1 MTERVKTVQY
11 SQEKRRR
18 YVYLTTN
25 IACNLRCVYCYEK
38 NKESVE
44 SFDVDQAKDTLKRVL
59 SVKTKCGSII
69 EFHGGEPF
77 LSFLKI
83 RELCEW
89 AWKQSFPEEY
99 RFFATTNGTLIH
111 GEIQNWIHQNH
122 DKFVLALSLDGNREM
137 QNLNRSNS
145 YDLIDVVFFAKTWPE
160 QGVKMTISP
169 ASIHSLAQGV
179 IHIHNLGFKDIAANL
194 AEMIDWSDLDYLKIY
209 ERELEKLSTF
219 YLNHPTTNV
228 CSLFDISFASVLSS
242 NHPRWCGC
250 GSDMAEAIDVDGRKH
265 PCHLFFPS
273 VCGKEKSE
281 KAQFIDFTDSS
292 SYISK
297 ACQDCPALNICR
309 TCYGSNYIARGDIAS
324 RDMNM
329 CQYNKVRMAVV
340 AKYKY
345 YKIVNDTTDVSMLS
359 DEERIERSLELEGI
373 EKMAKFLSL

>member
-1 MTERVKTVQY
+1 MHY
-11 SQEKRRR
+11 SSGKKRR
-18 YVYLTTN
+18 YVYITTN
-25 IACNLRCVYCYEK
+25 IACNLRCIYCYEK

-44 SFDVDQAKDTLKRVL
+44 SFDVAQAKETLTKVL
-59 SVKTKCGSII
+59 SVKTKGGTII

-77 LSFLKI
+77 LSYLKI

-89 AWKQSFPEEY
+89 AWKQPFPEEY

-111 GEIQNWIHQNH
+111 GDIQNWIKRNRER
-122 DKFVLALSLDGNREM
+122 FVLALSLDGTREM

-145 YDLIDVVFFAKTWPE
+145 YDLIDAGFFATTWPG
-160 QGVKMTISP
+160 QGVKMTISQS
-169 ASIHSLAQGV
+169 SIHSLAAGV
-179 IHIHNLGFKDIAANL
+179 IHLHNLGFSDIAANL
-194 AEMIDWSDLDYLKIY
+194 AEMVDWSDPKYL
-209 ERELEKLSTF
+209 EAFRRELTKLTTYYLEHPSST
-219 YLNHPTTNV
+219 L

-242 NHPRWCGC
+242 DHPKWCGC
-250 GSDMAEAIDVDGRKH
+250 GSDMAQAIDIDGSKH

-281 KAQFIDFTDSS
+281 KAQCIDFSNPS
-292 SYISK
+292 VYNSK

-329 CQYNKVRMAVV
+329 CAYNKARMAEV

-345 YKIVNDTTDVSMLS
+345 MKIVNDDTDVSMLP
-359 DEERIERSLELEGI
+359 EKEKIERSLELEGI
-373 EKMAKFLSL
+373 AKLAQFLSL

>member
-1 MTERVKTVQY
+1 MQY
-11 SQEKRRR
+11 LQENSRR
-18 YVYLTTN
+18 YIYITTN

-44 SFDVDQAKDTLKRVL
+44 SFDICQAKETLRRVL
-59 SVKTKCGSII
+59 SVKTEGGSII

-77 LSFLKI
+77 LSYLKI

-111 GEIQNWIHQNH
+111 GDIQNWVQKNR
-122 DKFVLALSLDGNREM
+122 KRFVLALSLDGNRRM
-137 QNLNRSNS
+137 QNVNRSNS
-145 YDLIDVVFFAKTWPE
+145 YDLIDAVFFAKTWPG

-169 ASIHSLAQGV
+169 YSIDSLAEGV
-179 IHIHNLGFKDIAANL
+179 IHLHDLGFSDIAANL
-194 AEMIDWSDLDYLKIY
+194 AEMVDWSDFRYLKIY
-209 ERELEKLSTF
+209 QRELEKLASY
-219 YLNHPTTNV
+219 YLVHPTTPV

-242 NHPRWCGC
+242 NHPKWCGC
-250 GSDMAEAIDVDGRKH
+250 GSDMCEAIDIDGKKH

-273 VCGKEKSE
+273 VCGKKKSD
-281 KAQFIDFTDSS
+281 KAKLIDFSNPS
-292 SYISK
+292 NYISK
-297 ACQDCPALNICR
+297 ECQDCPVLNICR
-309 TCYGSNYIARGDIAS
+309 TCYGSNYITRGNMAL

-329 CQYNKVRMAVV
+329 CLYNKVRMSEV

-345 YKIVNDTTDVSMLS
+345 FKIVNDNTDVSLLS

-373 EKMAKFLSL
+373 EKIAKFLNL